1 MADEFTSRHI
11 EGPDTGAGMVG
22 DASGMMRYV
31 RGAPG
36 ATTADALAALD
47 LPAADIY
54 VTLANGEVVRAA
66 ERAGRRLAEDD
77 TLMVFPPIEGG

>member
-11 EGPDTGAGMVG
+11 EGPGTGAGMVG

-47 LPAADIY
+47 LPAAESY
-54 VTLANGEVVRAA
+54 VTLVSGEVVRAA
-66 ERAGRRLAEDD
+66 ERAGRRRAEDD
-77 TLMVFPPIEGG
+77 TLVVLPPIEGG